1 MTTKS
6 TLCAARTSRMSSAL
20 KTRSGGCILLR
31 ARLRT
36 RDCELGPKA
45 VELNAAGQAG
55 FRRHRALAHQVVHVV
70 AAAQPLAAEY
80 RLVAHRG
87 EDRCEAL
94 PGDVLLAA
102 LDPRDRALA
111 RARAI
116 GEFALA

>member
-55 FRRHRALAHQVVHVV
+55 FRRHRSLAHQVVHVV
-70 AAAQPLAAEY
+70 AAAQPLAGEY
-80 RLVAHRG
+80 RLVAHGRQDG
-87 EDRCEAL
+87 AKAR
-94 PGDVLLAA
+94 PRDVLATG
-102 LDPRDRALA
+102 LDSGDRALT
-111 RARAI
+111 RSGPI
-116 GEFALA
+116 